1 MANWS
6 GWRRGERSRNVGG
19 HGHIFNKFPYFPPF
33 FRMISSHFFEKCSR
47 CAVPFSVDLPAD
59 CLNYHFYIVHDHTES
74 EKKSRSKNIFLSW
87 RKLILKVATLRF
99 FSQLFFENFSKTIS
113 RKTNEKFENR
123 KFQFSRKKKTTVLT
137 YGEALRVNF
146 ATNPQNCIF

>member
-1 MANWS
+1 MCLVFYITYKHFS
-6 GWRRGERSRNVGG
+6 QGLYIVKILFCVLSMTFYGEMVGVKEGEGSRNFGG

-74 EKKSRSKNIFLSW
+74 EKKSRSKNIFSKF
-87 RKLILKVATLRF
+87 RKLF
-99 FSQLFFENFSKTIS
+99 
-113 RKTNEKFENR
+113 
-123 KFQFSRKKKTTVLT
+123 RKKYVFGKF
-137 YGEALRVNF
+137 RDF
-146 ATNPQNCIF
+146 F